1 VLRDP
6 FDARFV
12 ICDRRMVW
20 LSLVTALEEDE
31 AARLRGI
38 FGLWVVFE
46 LLSEEPPS
54 SAGPVAAS

>member
-1 VLRDP
+1 VTP
-6 FDARFV
+6 FDGRFV

-54 SAGPVAAS
+54 PAGPVAAR